1 MSSRVRDAVDA
12 LKRGEFVLIFDSN
25 SRERETDFVVG
36 AEFVTWKHVR
46 TMRKEGGGL
55 ICLALS
61 YDFAEKLGLPF
72 LTDVLSYSSK
82 KFRAF
87 ELLKPNDIPYD
98 ERSSFSI
105 TINHRKTFT
114 GISDRDRALTI
125 RSFAELCKNGCNK
138 EEFGRNFRSPG
149 HVPLLIGAKNLVYE
163 RVGHTELS
171 LALARLSGIT
181 PVTAICEML
190 GNDGYSLSYED
201 ARKFAKDM
209 NIVFVEGKDIVKA
222 YKEMFKKTK

>member
-1 MSSRVRDAVDA
+1 MIKRAIEA
-12 LKRGEFVLIFDSN
+12 LKNGEFVLVFDSD
-25 SRERETDFVVG
+25 SRERETDFVIG
-36 AEFVTWKHVR
+36 AEFVTWKHVK
-46 TMRKEGGGL
+46 TMRREGGGL
-55 ICLALS
+55 ICLAVEH
-61 YDFAEKLGLPF
+61 DFAEKLGLPF

-82 KFRAF
+82 KFEAF
-87 ELLKPNDIPYD
+87 KLLKPDDIPYD

-125 RSFAELCKNGCNK
+125 RSFAELCKNGCSK
-138 EEFGRNFRSPG
+138 EEFGKNFRSPG

-171 LALARLSGIT
+171 LALAKLAGIT

-190 GNDGYSLSYED
+190 GNNGYSLSYED
-201 ARKFAKDM
+201 AKRFARDM
-209 NIVFVEGKDIVKA
+209 NIVFVEGKEIIKA
-222 YKEMFKKTK
+222 YKNKIVR